1 MATQERIL
9 QYMREDAYKPLTI
22 EELVSVLK
30 IRKDEIGSFSAVIDE
45 MERAG
50 YIVKTRRGRYGMP
63 EKMNLVVGR
72 LHGHQRGFGFIISDS
87 PGIEDVFIPAEGMNG
102 AMHNDRVIARISG
115 KSSSE
120 RSREGEIIRILE
132 RANKTVVGCF
142 EKNKSFGFVNPD
154 DARIHYDIFIPG
166 DEIHS
171 AKTGQKVIVEILKW
185 PERRRNPEGRI
196 IEILGQ
202 KDKPGIDIL
211 SIIKKH
217 NLPELFP
224 YKVIRQT
231 EKIPDTIREVDLKG
245 RVDLRN
251 KRIVT
256 IDGEDAKDL
265 DDAVSIE
272 LLENGHYLLGV
283 HIADVG
289 YYVPENTPLDL
300 EARERGCSVYL
311 VDRVI
316 PMLPPILS
324 NNICSLNPG
333 TDRLTISVLIE
344 IDDTGK
350 VAAYDIK
357 PSVIKSSERMTYNNV
372 TKILEGS
379 DTELLKKYD
388 YLLEDFRNM
397 RDLCKILNEKRKIR
411 GSIDFELYESKVIL
425 NKEGKAVDIIRKER
439 TFSDQIIEEFML
451 ICNEVIAE
459 HIYWLNIPFVY
470 RVHEEPD
477 PEKILILKNILH
489 NLGYSVSKMR
499 EIKPKTL
506 QEILSRVKGER
517 EEKVIN
523 MMLLRSLKQA
533 RYSELNLGHF
543 GLAVNYY
550 SHFTAPIRR
559 YPDLVIHRIIR
570 EHLEGKMTQGR
581 QEYLNKIISN
591 IAKNASERERI
602 AEEAER
608 ESVDLKKVEYMEDKI
623 GMEFDGIISS
633 LTSFG
638 MFVELENT
646 VEGLVHVS
654 NMLDDYYIFYEDKLI
669 FQGERTNKTYR
680 IGDPV
685 TVKVIKVS
693 KELIQIDF
701 ELVE

>member
-350 VAAYDIK
+350 VVAYDIK

-506 QEILSRVKGER
+506 QEILNRVKGER

>member
-30 IRKDEIGSFSAVIDE
+30 IKKDEIGSFSAVIDE
-45 MERAG
+45 MEKAG
-50 YIVKTRRGRYGMP
+50 YIVKTRRGRYGIP

-72 LHGHQRGFGFIISDS
+72 LHAHQRGFGFIIPDN
-87 PGIEDVFIPAEGMNG
+87 PEIQDVFIPADGMNG

-115 KSSSE
+115 KSSAE
-120 RSREGEIIRILE
+120 RSYEGEIIRILY
-132 RANKTVVGCF
+132 RANKEIVGCF
-142 EKNKSFGFVNPD
+142 EKNKNFGFVKPD
-154 DARIHYDIFIPG
+154 DPRIHFDIFIPG
-166 DEIHS
+166 DEMNG

-185 PERRRNPEGRI
+185 AEKRRNPEGRI
-196 IEILGQ
+196 IEILGR

-217 NLPELFP
+217 NLPESFQ
-224 YKVIRQT
+224 YEVIQQA
-231 EKIPDTIREVDLKG
+231 EKIPETIREVDLKG
-245 RVDLRN
+245 RIDLRDH
-251 KRIVT
+251 RIVT

-265 DDAVSIE
+265 DDAVSVQ

-289 YYVPENTPLDL
+289 YYVPENTPLDM
-300 EARERGCSVYL
+300 EARKRGCSVYL

-316 PMLPPILS
+316 PMLPPKLS

-333 TDRLTISVLIE
+333 MDRLTISVFIE
-344 IDDTGK
+344 IDKTGK
-350 VAAYDIK
+350 VVNYDIK
-357 PSVIKSSERMTYNNV
+357 PSVIRSSERMTYNNV

-379 DTELLKKYD
+379 DPELLKRYD

-397 RDLCKILNEKRKIR
+397 KDLCNILIEKRKTR

-425 NKEGKAVDIIRKER
+425 DEEGKAVDIIRKER
-439 TFSDQIIEEFML
+439 TLSDQIIEEFML
-451 ICNEVIAE
+451 ICNEVVAE
-459 HIYWLNIPFVY
+459 HMYWLNIPFVY
-470 RVHEEPD
+470 RVHEKPD

-506 QEILSRVKGER
+506 QEILNKVKGER

-533 RYSELNLGHF
+533 RYSEINLGHF
-543 GLAVNYY
+543 GLAVKYY

-570 EHLEGKMTQGR
+570 EQIQGKMTQGR
-581 QEYLNKIISN
+581 QKYLNKIISN
-591 IAKNASERERI
+591 IAKEASERERI

-623 GMEFDGIISS
+623 GFEFDGIISG

-654 NMLDDYYIFYEDKLI
+654 NMLDDYYIFYEDQLI

-685 TVKVIKVS
+685 TVRVIKVS
-693 KELIQIDF
+693 KELLQIDF